1 MRVVL
6 TVMAGV
12 ACAAAVVAAEGD
24 KPPAP
29 EKRYGIEAD
38 LKAYPQ
44 DTPKEALGSVVKAVE
59 DKRIDY
65 LVAQLTDPDFVD
77 RRVKDTGGDFDGL
90 VREATARLAD
100 DPGPV
105 KRLRRLLEDGD
116 WDVKDERA
124 SVHVKDAKDR
134 WCYFRKDGDRWFLEN
149 RYKPETDEK

>member
-1 MRVVL
+1 MRMAL
-6 TVMAGV
+6 TVMASLT
-12 ACAAAVVAAEGD
+12 CMAAVVAAGGE

-44 DTPKEALGSVVKAVE
+44 ATPKEALGSVVKAVE
-59 DKRIDY
+59 EKRIDY
-65 LVAQLTDPDFVD
+65 LVAQLTDPDFVG

-105 KRLRRLLEDGD
+105 KRLRRLLGDGH
-116 WDVKDERA
+116 WDVKEERA
-124 SVHVKDAKDR
+124 SVHLKDAKDR
-134 WCYFRKDGDRWFLEN
+134 WCYFRKDGGRWFLEN
-149 RYKPETDEK
+149 RYKPEADEK

>member
-6 TVMAGV
+6 TVLAGV
-12 ACAAAVVAAEGD
+12 VCTAAVVAARD
-24 KPPAP
+24 TKPPAP
-29 EKRYGIEAD
+29 EKRFGIEAD

-44 DTPKEALGSVVKAVE
+44 ATPKEALASVIKAVE
-59 DKRIDY
+59 DKRLDY

-116 WDVKDERA
+116 WDVREERA
-124 SVHVKDAKDR
+124 SVHLKDAKDR
-134 WCYFRKDGDRWFLEN
+134 WCYLRKRDGRWFLEN
-149 RYKPETDEK
+149 RNKPGSDEN